1 MWSCW
6 SLSSWIWG
14 GVLGDIS
21 NTCGSGRIQLR
32 PWGEEGR
39 HSSFGVAERGP
50 EHRQGWVL
58 KPKSL
63 GSNGGRHVTQV
74 IQTILNLIHG
84 FGEIMTMTTW
94 KLDDFLRLH
103 LWAFPKRDT
112 IAGEFWLFSSVKG
125 MTVWLYKG
133 LCEHIGACFYTY
145 AQVWQE
151 WLCPFFCE
159 LSHKP
164 REAIIPIPKPEKRVR
179 SRAITSEEMGD
190 LLRNQK
196 RNGMRGFHLQ
206 TLVHW
211 ICLSFVHPLDT
222 CIARPCEI
230 VG

>member
-6 SLSSWIWG
+6 SLDWG

-21 NTCGSGRIQLR
+21 NTCGSGRIQLK
-32 PWGEEGR
+32 PWGEEGW

-84 FGEIMTMTTW
+84 FGEIMTKMTTW
-94 KLDDFLRLH
+94 KLDDDFLRLH

-125 MTVWLYKG
+125 MRVWLYKG

-151 WLCPFFCE
+151 WLCHVRPSSLFP
-159 LSHKP
+159 SRRSAWDH
-164 REAIIPIPKPEKRVR
+164 VR
-179 SRAITSEEMGD
+179 SPARRWEICWEIKKGMGWEDFTSK
-190 LLRNQK
+190 L
-196 RNGMRGFHLQ
+196 
-206 TLVHW
+206 
-211 ICLSFVHPLDT
+211 
-222 CIARPCEI
+222 
-230 VG
+230 